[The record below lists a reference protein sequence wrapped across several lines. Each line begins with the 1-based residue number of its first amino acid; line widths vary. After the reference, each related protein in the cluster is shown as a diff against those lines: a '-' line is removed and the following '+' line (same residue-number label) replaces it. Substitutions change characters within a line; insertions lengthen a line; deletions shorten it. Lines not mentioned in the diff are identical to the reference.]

1 MTRLDSLLS
10 VYSEN
15 ETNKVVELSER
26 AQKLTGLAYLCM
38 ICATACAV
46 DDLTL
51 VFGFLSGISECLI
64 TFILPSIFYFTA
76 LKHERSQGYQKKPP
90 TSNFGEKLAV
100 GLFFLVGVAYFCLSN
115 YFNIVK
121 IVRAL

>member
-1 MTRLDSLLS
+1 MKVEVKVRLSDRVQVFISL
-10 VYSEN
+10 VYLG
-15 ETNKVVELSER
+15 V
-26 AQKLTGLAYLCM
+26 
-38 ICATACAV
+38 ICATACIV
-46 DDLTL
+46 NDVTL